1 MNITRTTRR
10 HIVLLAGLLLMC
22 AALPAAAQDT
32 LHLSLRDV
40 AARAAADN
48 PVVRAAHRDV
58 AVSEK
63 QLSKAWREY
72 VPTITANA
80 RYSYLDDDI
89 ALKIPTI
96 TLPLPPA
103 GLALS
108 LNPIHLLDRST
119 LRADITA
126 TMPLFT
132 GLRIESGIRAA
143 RHLAAEAT
151 AQDTLVLQ
159 RTVTEAL
166 VNYQQCLLADQNCA
180 AREEASSTVAR
191 HHRDVVALRAQ
202 GVATQYDLIRADL
215 AVAEADRAL
224 EEAHNQRML
233 AYRMLRKTLVL
244 PEEVPLALIDSLVYR
259 PSEIRLDDAIAEAQ
273 SARPEKAALRER
285 QEAVRALS
293 CAETGKMLPQIGA
306 FARYELNEKALT
318 QLDPRWT
325 VGLSASF
332 TIFNGLKDLASA
344 QVYDIQEEKLE
355 DLQTEAGNA
364 IALEVR
370 KIHADMQTADRNI
383 RSARTSLA
391 LSQEALRMANRRFET
406 GAGTSLEV
414 IDAQTSVVA
423 NRTGLAAALFAYRTS
438 QVQLSRAMGRTAA
451 LLDGGIAN

>member
-1 MNITRTTRR
+1 MNTQRSICRCAAL
-10 HIVLLAGLLLMC
+10 VAGLILLC
-22 AALPAAAQDT
+22 AGLPAAAQDT
-32 LHLSLRDV
+32 LHLSLRD
-40 AARAAADN
+40 AALKAAADN

-58 AVSEK
+58 DVSNK

-126 TMPLFT
+126 TMPIFT

-151 AQDTLVLQ
+151 AQDTLTLQ
-159 RTVTEAL
+159 RTVTEAIL
-166 VNYQQCLLADQNCA
+166 NYQLCLLADQNCL
-180 AREEASSTVAR
+180 AREEASATVAH
-191 HHRDVVALRAQ
+191 HHRDVLALRDQ
-202 GVATQYDLIRADL
+202 GIATQYDLIRADL
-215 AVAEADRAL
+215 AVADADRAL
-224 EEAHNQRML
+224 EDAHNQRTL
-233 AYRMLRKTLVL
+233 AYRMLRKTLAMPDELPLVL
-244 PEEVPLALIDSLVYR
+244 SDSLAYQPFSIV
-259 PSEIRLDDAIAEAQ
+259 LDDAIAEAQ
-273 SARPEKAALRER
+273 ASRPEKAALREK

-293 CAETGKMLPQIGA
+293 CSEVGKMLPQIGA
-306 FARYELNEKALT
+306 FAKYELNDKALT
-318 QLDPRWT
+318 QLDPRWM
-325 VGLSASF
+325 VGVSASL

-344 QVYDIQEEKLE
+344 QMYDLQEEKLD
-355 DLQTEAGNA
+355 DLQKEAGNA
-364 IALEVR
+364 ISLEVR
-370 KIHADMQTADRNI
+370 KYYADMQTAERNI
-383 RSARTSLA
+383 RSARTSLSLA
-391 LSQEALRMANRRFET
+391 LEALRMANRRFET
-406 GAGTSLEV
+406 GTGTSLEV

-423 NRTGLAAALFAYRTS
+423 NRTGLAAALFAYRSS
-438 QVQLSRAMGRTAA
+438 QVQLVRAMGRTAT

>member
-1 MNITRTTRR
+1 MTMYSVIHRQKALIT
-10 HIVLLAGLLLMC
+10 GLILVC
-22 AALPAAAQDT
+22 TSVAAPAQDT
-32 LHLSLRDV
+32 LHLSLRD
-40 AARAAADN
+40 AALRAAADN

-58 AVSEK
+58 DASEK
-63 QLSKAWREY
+63 QLSKAWSEY
-72 VPTITANA
+72 SPTITANA
-80 RYSYLDDDI
+80 RYQYLNDDI

-96 TLPLPPA
+96 VLPLPPA

-126 TMPLFT
+126 TLPLFT

-143 RHLAAEAT
+143 RHLAREAT

-166 VNYQQCLLADQNCA
+166 INYQQCLLADQYCA

-191 HHRDVVALRAQ
+191 HHRDVVALREQ
-202 GVATQYDLIRADL
+202 GIATQYDLIRADL

-224 EEAHNQRML
+224 EDAHNQRML

-244 PEEVPLALIDSLVYR
+244 PDESPIALTDSLVYC
-259 PSEIRLDDAIAEAQ
+259 PIGIHLDEAIGEAQ
-273 SARPEKAALRER
+273 SSRPEKAALREK

-293 CAETGKMLPQIGA
+293 SAEFGKMLPQIGA
-306 FARYELNEKALT
+306 FARYELNDKALT

-325 VGLSASF
+325 VGVSASF
-332 TIFNGLKDLASA
+332 TIFNGLKDLAGA
-344 QVYDIQEEKLE
+344 QMYDIQDEKLD
-355 DLQTEAGNA
+355 DLQKEAVNA
-364 IALEVR
+364 ISLEVR
-370 KIHADMQTADRNI
+370 KFFADMQTAERNI
-383 RSARTSLA
+383 RSAQTSLA

-414 IDAQTSVVA
+414 IDAQTGVVA
-423 NRTGLAAALFAYRTS
+423 NRTGLAATLFAYRSS
-438 QVQLSRAMGRTAA
+438 QVQLMRSMGRTST
-451 LLDGGIAN
+451 LLDGGLEH